1 MLGGYRIE
9 GRRAAE
15 IAASVERAVGAGELE
30 PGQPLPPMRELA
42 GQLGVNPNTVA
53 AAYRSL
59 RERGVIETAG
69 RRGSR
74 VRSKPATTGRES
86 IRVEVPEGVRDVAN
100 GNPDP
105 ALLPPLGPAFAAA
118 AEQGDREPVLYG
130 DATVD
135 PELARLARG
144 ALDADGV
151 PAGPLAVASG
161 SLDVIER
168 VLAAHLKPGDTVA
181 VEDPGWGSLLDLVPA
196 LGLRVAP
203 VGVDDEGPLAE
214 DVRRA
219 LESGAR
225 ALIVTDRAQNP
236 TGASVTAPRARA
248 LRAVLAGH
256 PDTLLIEDDHGH
268 GIVDLPLHPLAG
280 VTRHWA
286 FVRSVAKAYGPDL
299 RLALLTG
306 DEITVDRVHGRHRL
320 GPGWV
325 SRITQRAVVNLW
337 ADGVL
342 DTAKPAAAYRE
353 RRDQLIEALAARGV
367 EAHGR
372 SGLNVWIP
380 VQDETGAV
388 ARLLHAGW
396 AVAPGARFRMSAPQ
410 GIRVTVATLKAD
422 EVAPLADA
430 VAKAVGPAPGHAHQH
445 LRVER

>member
-1 MLGGYRIE
+1 MLEGYRIE

-15 IAASVERAVGAGELE
+15 IASSVERAVGSGELE
-30 PGQPLPPMRELA
+30 PGQLLPPMRELA
-42 GQLGVNPNTVA
+42 VELGVNANTVA
-53 AAYRSL
+53 SAYRIL

-74 VRSKPATTGRES
+74 VRSKPATTGRDYA
-86 IRVEVPEGVRDVAN
+86 RMDVPEGVRDVAN

-105 ALLPPLGPAFAAA
+105 ALLPSLAKAFAAA
-118 AEQGDREPVLYG
+118 GEQGDREPVLYG
-130 DATVD
+130 DALVE
-135 PELARLARG
+135 PELARIARA

-151 PAGPLAVASG
+151 PEGPLTVASG
-161 SLDVIER
+161 SLDAIER

-196 LGLRVAP
+196 VGLRTAP
-203 VGVDDEGPLAE
+203 VGVDDEGPLPS

-219 LESGAR
+219 LEAGAR

-236 TGASVTAPRARA
+236 TGAAVTATRARA
-248 LRAVLAGH
+248 LRAVLREH
-256 PDTLLIEDDHGH
+256 PETLLVEDDHGH

-299 RLALLTG
+299 RLAVLTG
-306 DEITVDRVHGRHRL
+306 DPVTVDRVAGRHRL

-325 SRITQRAVVNLW
+325 SRITQRAVVRLW

-342 DTAKPAAAYRE
+342 DTRTVAAAYRN
-353 RRDQLIEALAARGV
+353 RRDLLIDALAQRGV

-380 VQDETGAV
+380 VPDETGAV
-388 ARLLHAGW
+388 ARLLHGGW
-396 AVAPGARFRMSAPQ
+396 AVAPGARFRMSARP
-410 GIRVTVATLKAD
+410 GIRITVATLAPE
-422 EVAPLADA
+422 EVGPLADA
-430 VAKAVGPAPGHAHQH
+430 IAEALVPPPTRTYV
-445 LRVER
+445 